1 MTGLNWFWI
10 LFAVLVPPLVAG
22 AVAYPIWRTGQPVFG
37 NIAGSAVIFATA
49 VALIMREHVELD
61 RIVQHC
67 LDRAVTCWPQPSAFT
82 RFAIYAFI
90 GLFQVIVL
98 FTVSVKVETAL
109 RRRHYDPEWR

>member
-10 LFAVLVPPLVAG
+10 LFALLVPPLVAG
-22 AVAYPIWRTGQPVFG
+22 AVAYPIWRTGQSIFG

-61 RIVQHC
+61 RIVQDC

-109 RRRHYDPEWR
+109 RRRRYDPEWR

>member
-10 LFAVLVPPLVAG
+10 LFALLVPLLVAG
-22 AVAYPIWRTGQPVFG
+22 AVAYPIWRTGQLILG
-37 NIAGSAVIFATA
+37 NIAGSAVIFATS

-61 RIVQHC
+61 RIVQDC

>member
-1 MTGLNWFWI
+1 VTGLNWSWI
-10 LFAVLVPPLVAG
+10 LFALLVPPLVAG
-22 AVAYPIWRTGQPVFG
+22 AVAYPIWRTGQPIFG
-37 NIAGSAVIFATA
+37 NIAGSAVIFACA
-49 VALIMREHVELD
+49 VGLIMREHIELD
-61 RIVQHC
+61 RIVQNC

-98 FTVSVKVETAL
+98 FTVSVRVESSL

>member
-1 MTGLNWFWI
+1 VTGLNWFWI
-10 LFAVLVPPLVAG
+10 LFALLVPAIAG
-22 AVAYPIWRTGQPVFG
+22 GVVAYPIWRMGQPIFG
-37 NIAGSAVIFATA
+37 NIVGSVVIFAAA

-61 RIVQHC
+61 RIVQNC
-67 LDRAVTCWPQPSAFT
+67 LDRAVTCWPEPSAFT

-98 FTVSVKVETAL
+98 FTVSVRVESAL